1 MLVHVTTDNHISG
14 RQELVGEIE
23 ATVSAALVRFK
34 EQLMRVDV
42 HLSDQTSNES
52 SGVDKRCKLEARLA
66 GMQPLATSGDGAN
79 LDQAIDAALD
89 RLTNLLEHKLGKI
102 SEKKGRV
109 SFGGEPV

>member
-42 HLSDQTSNES
+42 HLTDQTSNETS
-52 SGVDKRCKLEARLA
+52 DVDKRCKLEARLS
-66 GMQPLATSGDGAN
+66 GMQPMLASGDGAN
-79 LDQAIDAALD
+79 LDQAIDVALD
-89 RLTNLLEHKLGKI
+89 RLTNMLEHKLGKI